1 MKDDELNNIVEDGD
15 GAEGADNGQNIDNHD
30 DDNNGTNATS
40 NTDDNEGGN
49 KGGKLFTQKGGKL
62 FTQKE
67 VNRFT
72 AREKEQGRNSVYKAL
87 GLDPKDKK
95 TIEAVK
101 SFIESQKTEEQKN
114 AEREAENNTKLLE
127 LEQRAK
133 LAEAKAE
140 IMALGVKG
148 QFVDDAVTLALA
160 KVNDDND
167 LKTVISSFKDKYPIW
182 FKPSEEDKGSVGQ
195 RGTGSSV
202 NNSKETNDGKHKNGL
217 GARLATQRRGNHK
230 KSSYWGN

>member
-15 GAEGADNGQNIDNHD
+15 GAEGADNGQNTDNHD

-40 NTDDNEGGN
+40 NTDDNKSGN
-49 KGGKLFTQKGGKL
+49 KGGKL

-101 SFIESQKTEEQKN
+101 SFVESQKTEEQKN
-114 AEREAENNTKLLE
+114 AEREAKNNTKLLE
-127 LEQRAK
+127 LEQRAM

-182 FKPSEEDKGSVGQ
+182 FKPSEEDDKGSVGQ

-217 GARLATQRRGNHK
+217 GARLATQRRGKNK

>member
-1 MKDDELNNIVEDGD
+1 MKGNELDNIVEDED
-15 GAEGADNGQNIDNHD
+15 GAEGADNGQNTNNHD

-40 NTDDNEGGN
+40 NTDDNKGGN
-49 KGGKLFTQKGGKL
+49 KGGKL

-101 SFIESQKTEEQKN
+101 SFVESQKTEEQKN

-127 LEQRAK
+127 LEQRAM

-140 IMALGVKG
+140 VMALGVKG

-182 FKPSEEDKGSVGQ
+182 FKPSEEDEKSSVGQ

>member
-1 MKDDELNNIVEDGD
+1 MKDNELDNIVEDED
-15 GAEGADNGQNIDNHD
+15 GADNGQNTNNHD
-30 DDNNGTNATS
+30 DDNNGTNAS
-40 NTDDNEGGN
+40 NTDDNKDRN
-49 KGGKLFTQKGGKL
+49 KSGKL

-101 SFIESQKTEEQKN
+101 SFVESQKTEEQKN

-127 LEQRAK
+127 LEQRAM
-133 LAEAKAE
+133 LAETKAE
-140 IMALGVKG
+140 VMALGVKG

-182 FKPSEEDKGSVGQ
+182 FKPSEEDEKGSVGQ

-202 NNSKETNDGKHKNGL
+202 NNSKETNDGKHQNGL

>member
-15 GAEGADNGQNIDNHD
+15 GAEGADNGQNTDNHD
-30 DDNNGTNATS
+30 DDNDGTNAS
-40 NTDDNEGGN
+40 NTDDNKGGN
-49 KGGKLFTQKGGKL
+49 KGGKL

-101 SFIESQKTEEQKN
+101 SFVESQKTEEQKN

-127 LEQRAK
+127 LEQRAM

-140 IMALGVKG
+140 VMALGVKG

-202 NNSKETNDGKHKNGL
+202 NNSKETNNGKHKDGL
-217 GARLATQRRGNHK
+217 GARLATQRRGKHK

>member
-15 GAEGADNGQNIDNHD
+15 GAEGADNGQNTDNHD
-30 DDNNGTNATS
+30 DDNNGTNAS
-40 NTDDNEGGN
+40 NTDDNKGGN

-72 AREKEQGRNSVYKAL
+72 AKEKEQGRNSVYKAL

-101 SFIESQKTEEQKN
+101 SFVESQKTEEQKN
-114 AEREAENNTKLLE
+114 AEREAESNTKLLE
-127 LEQRAK
+127 LEQRAM

-140 IMALGVKG
+140 VMALGVKG

-160 KVNDDND
+160 KLNDDND

-202 NNSKETNDGKHKNGL
+202 NNSKETNDGKHKTGL
-217 GARLATQRRGNHK
+217 GARLATQRRGKHK

>member
-15 GAEGADNGQNIDNHD
+15 GAEGADNGQNTDNHD
-30 DDNNGTNATS
+30 DGNNGTNAS
-40 NTDDNEGGN
+40 NTDDN
-49 KGGKLFTQKGGKL
+49 KGGKL

-95 TIEAVK
+95 AIEAVK
-101 SFIESQKTEEQKN
+101 SFVESQKTEEQKN

-127 LEQRAK
+127 LEQRAM

-140 IMALGVKG
+140 VMALGVKG

-182 FKPSEEDKGSVGQ
+182 FKPSEEDEKGSVGQ

-202 NNSKETNDGKHKNGL
+202 NNSKEINDGKHKNGL

>member
-1 MKDDELNNIVEDGD
+1 MKDDELNNIGEDGD
-15 GAEGADNGQNIDNHD
+15 GAEGADNGQNTGNHD
-30 DDNNGTNATS
+30 DDNNGTNAS
-40 NTDDNEGGN
+40 NTDDNKGGN
-49 KGGKLFTQKGGKL
+49 KGGKL

-101 SFIESQKTEEQKN
+101 SFVESQKSEKQKN
-114 AEREAENNTKLLE
+114 AERETENNTKLLE
-127 LEQRAK
+127 LEQRAM

-140 IMALGVKG
+140 VMVLGVKG

-182 FKPSEEDKGSVGQ
+182 FKPSEDDKGSVGQ

>member
-15 GAEGADNGQNIDNHD
+15 GAEGADNGQNTDNHD
-30 DDNNGTNATS
+30 DDNNGTNAS
-40 NTDDNEGGN
+40 NTDDNKGGN
-49 KGGKLFTQKGGKL
+49 KGGNEGGKL

-101 SFIESQKTEEQKN
+101 SFVESQKTEEQKN

-127 LEQRAK
+127 LEQRAM

-140 IMALGVKG
+140 VMALGVKG

-182 FKPSEEDKGSVGQ
+182 FKPSEEDEKGSVGQ

-217 GARLATQRRGNHK
+217 GARLATQRRGTHK

>member
-15 GAEGADNGQNIDNHD
+15 GAEGADNGQNTDNHD
-30 DDNNGTNATS
+30 DDNDGTNAS
-40 NTDDNEGGN
+40 NTDDNKGGN
-49 KGGKLFTQKGGKL
+49 KGGKL

-101 SFIESQKTEEQKN
+101 SFVESQKTEEQKN

-127 LEQRAK
+127 LEQRAM

-140 IMALGVKG
+140 VMALGVKG

-182 FKPSEEDKGSVGQ
+182 FKPSEEDKSSVGQ

-202 NNSKETNDGKHKNGL
+202 NNSKETNNGKHKDGL
-217 GARLATQRRGNHK
+217 GARLATQRRGKHK

>member
-15 GAEGADNGQNIDNHD
+15 GAGGADNGQNTDNHD
-30 DDNNGTNATS
+30 DDNNGTNAS
-40 NTDDNEGGN
+40 NTDDN
-49 KGGKLFTQKGGKL
+49 KGGKL

-101 SFIESQKTEEQKN
+101 SFVESQKTEEQKN

-127 LEQRAK
+127 LEQRAM

-140 IMALGVKG
+140 VMALGVKG

-182 FKPSEEDKGSVGQ
+182 FKPSEEDEKGSVGQ

>member
-15 GAEGADNGQNIDNHD
+15 GAEGADNGQNTDNHD
-30 DDNNGTNATS
+30 DDNNGTNAS
-40 NTDDNEGGN
+40 NTDDNKGGN
-49 KGGKLFTQKGGKL
+49 KGGKL

-72 AREKEQGRNSVYKAL
+72 AREKEQGRNSVYKTL

-95 TIEAVK
+95 GIEAVK
-101 SFIESQKTEEQKN
+101 SFIESQKTKEQKN

-127 LEQRAK
+127 LEQRAM

-140 IMALGVKG
+140 VMALGVKG

-195 RGTGSSV
+195 HGTGSSV

-217 GARLATQRRGNHK
+217 GARLATQRRGKHK

>member
-15 GAEGADNGQNIDNHD
+15 GAEGADNGQNTDNHD
-30 DDNNGTNATS
+30 DDNNGTNAS
-40 NTDDNEGGN
+40 NTDDNKGGN
-49 KGGKLFTQKGGKL
+49 KGGKL

-127 LEQRAK
+127 LEQRAM

-140 IMALGVKG
+140 VMALGVKG

-182 FKPSEEDKGSVGQ
+182 FKPSEEDEKGSVGQ

-202 NNSKETNDGKHKNGL
+202 NNSKETNNGKYKNGL
-217 GARLATQRRGNHK
+217 GVRLATQRRSNHK

>member
-15 GAEGADNGQNIDNHD
+15 GAEGADNGQNTNNHD
-30 DDNNGTNATS
+30 DDNNGTGTNAS
-40 NTDDNEGGN
+40 NTDDNKN
-49 KGGKLFTQKGGKL
+49 INKGGKL

-101 SFIESQKTEEQKN
+101 SFIESQKTEEQKK

-127 LEQRAK
+127 LEKRAM

-140 IMALGVKG
+140 VMALGVKG

-182 FKPSEEDKGSVGQ
+182 FKPSEEDEKGSVGK

-202 NNSKETNDGKHKNGL
+202 NNSKENNNAKNKNGL

>member
-15 GAEGADNGQNIDNHD
+15 GAEGADNGQNTDNHD
-30 DDNNGTNATS
+30 DDNDGTNAS
-40 NTDDNEGGN
+40 NTDDNKGGN
-49 KGGKLFTQKGGKL
+49 KGGKL

-101 SFIESQKTEEQKN
+101 SFVESQKTEEQKN

-127 LEQRAK
+127 LEQRAI

-140 IMALGVKG
+140 VMALGVKG

-202 NNSKETNDGKHKNGL
+202 NNSKETNNGKHKDGL
-217 GARLATQRRGNHK
+217 GARLATQRRGKHK

>member
-1 MKDDELNNIVEDGD
+1 MKDDELDNIVEDGD
-15 GAEGADNGQNIDNHD
+15 GAEGADNGQNTNNHD
-30 DDNNGTNATS
+30 DDNNGTNAN
-40 NTDDNEGGN
+40 NTDDN
-49 KGGKLFTQKGGKL
+49 KGGKL

-127 LEQRAK
+127 LEKRAM

-140 IMALGVKG
+140 VMALGVKG

-182 FKPSEEDKGSVGQ
+182 FKPSEEDEKGSVGK

-202 NNSKETNDGKHKNGL
+202 NNSKENNNAKNKNGL

>member
-15 GAEGADNGQNIDNHD
+15 GAEGADNGQNTDNHD
-30 DDNNGTNATS
+30 DDNNGTDAS
-40 NTDDNEGGN
+40 NTDDNKGGN
-49 KGGKLFTQKGGKL
+49 KGGKL

-127 LEQRAK
+127 LEQRAV

-140 IMALGVKG
+140 VMALGVKG

>member
-1 MKDDELNNIVEDGD
+1 MKDNELDNIVEGGDGAE
-15 GAEGADNGQNIDNHD
+15 GAEGADNGQNTDNHD
-30 DDNNGTNATS
+30 DGNNGTNAS
-40 NTDDNEGGN
+40 NTDDN
-49 KGGKLFTQKGGKL
+49 KGGKL

-101 SFIESQKTEEQKN
+101 SFVESQKTEEQKN

-127 LEQRAK
+127 LEQRAM

-140 IMALGVKG
+140 VMVLGVKG

-167 LKTVISSFKDKYPIW
+167 LKTVISSFKNKYPIW
-182 FKPSEEDKGSVGQ
+182 FKPSEEDEKSSIGQ

-217 GARLATQRRGNHK
+217 GARLATQRRGTHK
-230 KSSYWGN
+230 KSSYWGD

>member
-15 GAEGADNGQNIDNHD
+15 GAKGVDNGQNTDNHD
-30 DDNNGTNATS
+30 DDNNGTNAS
-40 NTDDNEGGN
+40 NTDDNKGGN
-49 KGGKLFTQKGGKL
+49 KGGKL

-101 SFIESQKTEEQKN
+101 SFVESQKTEEQKN

-127 LEQRAK
+127 LEQRAM

-140 IMALGVKG
+140 VMALGVKG

-182 FKPSEEDKGSVGQ
+182 FKPSEEDKGSVGK

-202 NNSKETNDGKHKNGL
+202 NNSKETNNGKYKDGL
-217 GARLATQRRGNHK
+217 GARLAIQRRGTHK
-230 KSSYWGN
+230 KSSYFNN

>member
-1 MKDDELNNIVEDGD
+1 MKDNELNNIVEDG
-15 GAEGADNGQNIDNHD
+15 AEGAGNGQNTDNHD
-30 DDNNGTNATS
+30 DDNNGTNAS
-40 NTDDNEGGN
+40 NTDDNKDRN
-49 KGGKLFTQKGGKL
+49 KGDKL

-127 LEQRAK
+127 LEKRAM

-140 IMALGVKG
+140 VMALGVKG

-230 KSSYWGN
+230 KSSYWGI

>member
-15 GAEGADNGQNIDNHD
+15 GAEGADNGQNTDNHD
-30 DDNNGTNATS
+30 DDNNGTNAS
-40 NTDDNEGGN
+40 NTDDNKGGN
-49 KGGKLFTQKGGKL
+49 KGGKL

-87 GLDPKDKK
+87 GLDPNDKK

-101 SFIESQKTEEQKN
+101 SFVESQKTEEQKN

-127 LEQRAK
+127 LEQRAM

-140 IMALGVKG
+140 VMALGVKG

-202 NNSKETNDGKHKNGL
+202 NNSKETNDGNHKNGL

>member
-15 GAEGADNGQNIDNHD
+15 GAEGADNGQNTNNHD
-30 DDNNGTNATS
+30 DDNNGTNAS
-40 NTDDNEGGN
+40 NTDDNKDRN
-49 KGGKLFTQKGGKL
+49 KGGKL

-127 LEQRAK
+127 LEQRAM

-140 IMALGVKG
+140 VMALGVKG
-148 QFVDDAVTLALA
+148 QFVDDAVTLTLA
-160 KVNDDND
+160 KVNDNND
-167 LKTVISSFKDKYPIW
+167 LKTVISSFRDKYPIW
-182 FKPSEEDKGSVGQ
+182 FKPSEDDKGSVGQ

-202 NNSKETNDGKHKNGL
+202 NNSNETNDGKHKNGL
-217 GARLATQRRGNHK
+217 GARLATQRCGIHK

>member
-15 GAEGADNGQNIDNHD
+15 GAEGADNGQNTDNHD
-30 DDNNGTNATS
+30 DDNNGTNAS
-40 NTDDNEGGN
+40 NTDDNKGGN
-49 KGGKLFTQKGGKL
+49 KGGKL

-101 SFIESQKTEEQKN
+101 SFVESQKTEEQKN
-114 AEREAENNTKLLE
+114 AECEAENNTKLLE
-127 LEQRAK
+127 LEQRAM

-140 IMALGVKG
+140 VMALGVKG

-167 LKTVISSFKDKYPIW
+167 LKTVISSFRDKYPIW
-182 FKPSEEDKGSVGQ
+182 FKPSEEDEKGSVGQ

-202 NNSKETNDGKHKNGL
+202 NNSKEINDGKHKNGL

>member
-1 MKDDELNNIVEDGD
+1 MEDDELNNIVEDGD
-15 GAEGADNGQNIDNHD
+15 GAEGADNGQNTNNHD
-30 DDNNGTNATS
+30 DDNNGTNAS
-40 NTDDNEGGN
+40 NADDN
-49 KGGKLFTQKGGKL
+49 KGRNKGGKL

-72 AREKEQGRNSVYKAL
+72 TREKEQGRNSVYKAL

-101 SFIESQKTEEQKN
+101 SFVESQKTEEQKN

-127 LEQRAK
+127 LEQRAM

-140 IMALGVKG
+140 VMALGVKG

-167 LKTVISSFKDKYPIW
+167 LRTVISSFKDKYPIW
-182 FKPSEEDKGSVGQ
+182 FKPSEEDDKGSVGQ

-202 NNSKETNDGKHKNGL
+202 NNSKETNDGKHKDGL
-217 GARLATQRRGNHK
+217 GARLATQRRGKHK

>member
-15 GAEGADNGQNIDNHD
+15 GAEGADNGQNTDNHD
-30 DDNNGTNATS
+30 DDNNGTNAS
-40 NTDDNEGGN
+40 NTDDNKDRN
-49 KGGKLFTQKGGKL
+49 KGGKL

-101 SFIESQKTEEQKN
+101 SFVESQKTEEQKN

-127 LEQRAK
+127 LEQRAM

-140 IMALGVKG
+140 VMALGVKG

-182 FKPSEEDKGSVGQ
+182 FKPSEDDKGSVGQ

-217 GARLATQRRGNHK
+217 GARLATQRRGSHK

>member
-15 GAEGADNGQNIDNHD
+15 GAEGADNGQNTDNHD
-30 DDNNGTNATS
+30 DDNNGTNAS
-40 NTDDNEGGN
+40 NTDDNKGGN

-72 AREKEQGRNSVYKAL
+72 AKEKEQGRNSVYRAL

-101 SFIESQKTEEQKN
+101 SFVESQKTEEQKN
-114 AEREAENNTKLLE
+114 AEREAESNTKLLE
-127 LEQRAK
+127 LEQRAM

-140 IMALGVKG
+140 VMALGVKG

-160 KVNDDND
+160 KLNDDND

-202 NNSKETNDGKHKNGL
+202 NNSKETNDGKHKTGL
-217 GARLATQRRGNHK
+217 GARLATQRRGKHK

>member
-1 MKDDELNNIVEDGD
+1 MKDDELNNVVEDGD
-15 GAEGADNGQNIDNHD
+15 GAEGVDNGQNTDNHD
-30 DDNNGTNATS
+30 DDNNGTNAS
-40 NTDDNEGGN
+40 NTDDSKN
-49 KGGKLFTQKGGKL
+49 KNKDGKL

-95 TIEAVK
+95 AIEAVK
-101 SFIESQKTEEQKN
+101 SFVESQKTEEQKN

-127 LEQRAK
+127 LEQRAM

-140 IMALGVKG
+140 VMALGVKG

-160 KVNDDND
+160 KVNDDNN
-167 LKTVISSFKDKYPIW
+167 LKTVISSFRDKYPIW

-202 NNSKETNDGKHKNGL
+202 NNSKETNNGKHKDGL
-217 GARLATQRRGNHK
+217 GARLATQRRGKHK

>member
-15 GAEGADNGQNIDNHD
+15 GAEGADNGQNTDNHD
-30 DDNNGTNATS
+30 DDNNGTNAS
-40 NTDDNEGGN
+40 NTDDN
-49 KGGKLFTQKGGKL
+49 KGGKL

-67 VNRFT
+67 VNRFA

-101 SFIESQKTEEQKN
+101 SFVESQKTEEQKN

-127 LEQRAK
+127 LEQRAM
-133 LAEAKAE
+133 LAETKAE
-140 IMALGVKG
+140 VMALGVKG

-182 FKPSEEDKGSVGQ
+182 FKPSEEDEKGSVGQ

-217 GARLATQRRGNHK
+217 GARLATQRRGTHK

>member
-15 GAEGADNGQNIDNHD
+15 GAEGADNGQNTDNHD
-30 DDNNGTNATS
+30 DDNNGTSAS
-40 NTDDNEGGN
+40 NTDDSKDKN
-49 KGGKLFTQKGGKL
+49 KGGKL

-101 SFIESQKTEEQKN
+101 SFVESQKTEEQKN

-127 LEQRAK
+127 LEQRAM

-140 IMALGVKG
+140 VMALGVKG
-148 QFVDDAVTLALA
+148 QFVDDVVTLALA

-182 FKPSEEDKGSVGQ
+182 FKPSEEDKNSVGQ

>member
-1 MKDDELNNIVEDGD
+1 MKDDELNNIDEDGD
-15 GAEGADNGQNIDNHD
+15 GAEGADNGQNTDNHD
-30 DDNNGTNATS
+30 DDNNGTNAS
-40 NTDDNEGGN
+40 NTDDNKDGN
-49 KGGKLFTQKGGKL
+49 KGGNKGGKL

-87 GLDPKDKK
+87 GLDPKNKK
-95 TIEAVK
+95 AIEAVK
-101 SFIESQKTEEQKN
+101 SFVESQKTEEQKN

-127 LEQRAK
+127 LEQRAT

-140 IMALGVKG
+140 VMALGVKG

-160 KVNDDND
+160 KVNDDNN
-167 LKTVISSFKDKYPIW
+167 LKTVISSFRDKYPIW
-182 FKPSEEDKGSVGQ
+182 FKPSEEDEKGSVGQ

-202 NNSKETNDGKHKNGL
+202 NNSKETNDGKHKDGL
-217 GARLATQRRGNHK
+217 GARLATQRRGKHK

>member
-15 GAEGADNGQNIDNHD
+15 GAEGADNGQNTDNHD
-30 DDNNGTNATS
+30 DDNNGTNAS
-40 NTDDNEGGN
+40 NTDDNKGGN

-101 SFIESQKTEEQKN
+101 SFVESQKTEEQKN
-114 AEREAENNTKLLE
+114 AEREAESNTKLLE
-127 LEQRAK
+127 LEQRAM

-140 IMALGVKG
+140 VMALGVKG

-160 KVNDDND
+160 KLNDDND

-202 NNSKETNDGKHKNGL
+202 NNSKETNDGKHKTGL
-217 GARLATQRRGNHK
+217 GARLATQRRGKHK

>member
-1 MKDDELNNIVEDGD
+1 MKDDELDNVVEDGD
-15 GAEGADNGQNIDNHD
+15 GAEGAGNGQNTDNHD
-30 DDNNGTNATS
+30 DDNNGTNAS
-40 NTDDNEGGN
+40 NTDDNKDGN
-49 KGGKLFTQKGGKL
+49 KGGRL

-72 AREKEQGRNSVYKAL
+72 AREKEQGRNSVYKIL

-101 SFIESQKTEEQKN
+101 SFVESQKTEEQKN
-114 AEREAENNTKLLE
+114 TEREAENNAKLLE
-127 LEQRAK
+127 LEQRAM

-140 IMALGVKG
+140 VMALGVKG

-167 LKTVISSFKDKYPIW
+167 LKKVISSFKDKYPIW

-202 NNSKETNDGKHKNGL
+202 NNSKESNDGKHKTGL
-217 GARLATQRRGNHK
+217 GARLATQRRGKHK
-230 KSSYWGN
+230 KSSYFNN